1 MNHSKIL
8 YIFIYL
14 QKHHKKGTH
23 NNSLNGK
30 TLDEDHS
37 ASPVPPSIDS
47 ESEEAGENEEI
58 YSVANS
64 DIFGRYLV
72 AKRTIRPG
80 ELIICEEPIVIGPSS
95 ETDCSCLGCY
105 IPLLPSDDNFK

>member
-1 MNHSKIL
+1 MN
-8 YIFIYL
+8 
-14 QKHHKKGTH
+14 G
-23 NNSLNGK
+23 N

-37 ASPVPPSIDS
+37 ASTAPPSNDS
-47 ESEEAGENEEI
+47 ETEEAGEKAAI

-105 IPLLPSDDNFK
+105 IPLSPSDENFK